1 MARLRLASIVG
12 ASVEEVY
19 SHVTSYGPD
28 GPSDDDQFR
37 EEYGEIV
44 DREGDALY
52 VREDVRRYP
61 EDDPELI
68 TWRCLF
74 DFPKS
79 RSMEAVDSVWA
90 NRYDRFEPEG
100 DGTRWTV
107 VWDTRV
113 GGLKGIVQWL
123 VFRLFTHK
131 GMRGTSST
139 RPKTTSRAGPRSSS
153 CAASRPVVA

>member
-12 ASVEEVY
+12 APIEEVY
-19 SHVTSYGPD
+19 RHVTAYGPD
-28 GPSDDDQFR
+28 GPLDDDRFR
-37 EEYGEIV
+37 EEYGDIV
-44 DREGDALY
+44 DRNGDGETVY

-79 RSMEAVDSVWA
+79 RTMEAVDSAWA
-90 NRYDRFEPEG
+90 DRYDQFEPEG

-113 GGLKGIVQWL
+113 GGLKGIVQCSSSGCSPT
-123 VFRLFTHK
+123 RAC
-131 GMRGTSST
+131 GGTSST
-139 RPKTTSRAGPRSSS
+139 RPRTTSKLARVGGA
-153 CAASRPVVA
+153 

>member
-1 MARLRLASIVG
+1 MARLRLSSTVG
-12 ASVEEVY
+12 APIEDVY
-19 SHVTSYGPD
+19 RHVTAYGPD
-28 GPSDDDQFR
+28 GPLDDDRFR

-44 DREGDALY
+44 GTEGEALL

-68 TWRCLF
+68 TWRCTF

-79 RSMEAVDSVWA
+79 RRMEAVDSAWA
-90 NRYDRFEPEG
+90 DRYDRFDTEG

-113 GGLKGIVQWL
+113 GMLKGIVQWL

-131 GMRGTSST
+131 GMRRDLLDPTKDHFESWPGEDD
-139 RPKTTSRAGPRSSS
+139 
-153 CAASRPVVA
+153 

>member
-12 ASVEEVY
+12 ASIEEVY
-19 SHVTSYGPD
+19 RHVTAYGPD
-28 GPSDDDQFR
+28 GPLDDDRFR
-37 EEYGEIV
+37 EEYGDIV
-44 DREGDALY
+44 DRDGDTLY

-79 RSMEAVDSVWA
+79 RRMEAVDSVWA
-90 NRYDRFEPEG
+90 DRYDRFEPEG
-100 DGTRWTV
+100 GGTRWTV

-131 GMRGTSST
+131 GMRRDLLDPTKDHFESW
-139 RPKTTSRAGPRSSS
+139 PA
-153 CAASRPVVA
+153 